1 MLAADI
7 SQEAPKETQ
16 QEVPHRAPSHPWLK
30 RSAVTWYLVAAAG
43 QLAFVYF
50 IAAYY
55 GVRTAKGDFAAWD
68 DKPLIEGYVAG
79 DTLGNIMFISHVL
92 LAAVITLGGL
102 HQLIPAIRNRWPV
115 SHRIVGRSFV
125 IVAYFMAL
133 NGLWLVWVRGTQ
145 LSPASAIP
153 TSLNALLLLWFVSA
167 AWFLAMR
174 GRYAEH
180 RRWALRAFVV
190 ANGVWFFRIG
200 IMAWVLINQG
210 PVGMNATLSGPADLA
225 LGYGS
230 YLLPL
235 ALLEL
240 YLRAQR
246 KEAGAWR
253 RAAIGGLVAGTA
265 ITAVGI
271 FGTVAFM
278 WGPYL

>member
-1 MLAADI
+1 MAA
-7 SQEAPKETQ
+7 
-16 QEVPHRAPSHPWLK
+16 V
-30 RSAVTWYLVAAAG
+30 G

-50 IAAYY
+50 IVAYY
-55 GVRTAKGDFAAWD
+55 GTRTAAGNYAGWD

-79 DTLGNIMFISHVL
+79 DGFGNFMFISHVL

-115 SHRIVGRSFV
+115 SHRVVGRSFV
-125 IVAYFMAL
+125 VVACFMAL

-145 LSPASAIP
+145 LSLASAVP

-167 AWFLAMR
+167 AWYLAMR
-174 GRYAEH
+174 GRYADH

-210 PVGMNATLSGPADLA
+210 PVGMNETLSGPADLA
-225 LGYGS
+225 LSYGS
-230 YLLPL
+230 FLVPL

-253 RAAIGGLVAGTA
+253 RAAIGGLLASTA

>member
-1 MLAADI
+1 MQAAEVVPT
-7 SQEAPKETQ
+7 SRRSAPRQ
-16 QEVPHRAPSHPWLK
+16 SWLR
-30 RSAVTWYLVAAAG
+30 RSAVTWFALAVVG

-50 IAAYY
+50 ILAYY
-55 GVRTAKGDFAAWD
+55 GARTASGDLAAWN

-79 DTLGNIMFISHVL
+79 DDLGNFMFISHVL

-102 HQLIPAIRNRWPV
+102 HQLIPAIREHWPI

-125 IVAYFMAL
+125 LVAWFMAL

-145 LSPASAIP
+145 LSLVSAVA
-153 TSLNALLLLWFVSA
+153 TSINALLLLWFVSA

-174 GRYAEH
+174 GRYADH

-210 PVGMNATLSGPADLA
+210 PVGMNETLSGPADIA
-225 LGYGS
+225 LSFGS
-230 YLLPL
+230 YLVPL

-246 KEAGAWR
+246 PAPGGGGMANRGWRIAALTGLGAGA
-253 RAAIGGLVAGTA
+253 A
-265 ITAVGI
+265 ITALGV

-278 WGPYL
+278 WGPYI